1 MPAAGSP
8 AAGQSA
14 SGRASK
20 QEAGRAAGDQIKQ
33 DGGLCSLVLV
43 RCVIFFVSF
52 RRFGRSAACWDTPA
66 PVPTPPT
73 GHAGTGIWVPYPRQK
88 IFIKIDNFVKSGIAV
103 PGLF

>member
-33 DGGLCSLVLV
+33 DGGFCSLVLV
-43 RCVIFFVSF
+43 RCVIFFCF
-52 RRFGRSAACWDTPA
+52 IPA
-66 PVPTPPT
+66 LWTVCSLL
-73 GHAGTGIWVPYPRQK
+73 GYPRPRTHPSHRARGHRDLGP
-88 IFIKIDNFVKSGIAV
+88 IPPSENFYKK
-103 PGLF
+103 